1 MNIKGKPYLAVNI
14 MINKGKRHKGNEGN
28 LNYNDLS
35 KKNFLTAFDKL
46 LKEKKINVSR
56 AKIILYE

>member
-1 MNIKGKPYLAVNI
+1 MNIKGKPYLSLNI
-14 MINKGKRHKGNEGN
+14 MINKERRRKGNEGN
-28 LNYNDLS
+28 LDYNDLS

-46 LKEKKINVSR
+46 LKKKKINISR

>member
-1 MNIKGKPYLAVNI
+1 MNIKGKPYLSVNI
-14 MINKGKRHKGNEGN
+14 MINKEKRHKGNEGN

-35 KKNFLTAFDKL
+35 KKGFLTAFDKL

-56 AKIILYE
+56 AEIILYE

>member
-1 MNIKGKPYLAVNI
+1 MNIKGKPYISVDI
-14 MINKGKRHKGNEGN
+14 MINKEKKHKGNEGD

-56 AKIILYE
+56 AEIILYE